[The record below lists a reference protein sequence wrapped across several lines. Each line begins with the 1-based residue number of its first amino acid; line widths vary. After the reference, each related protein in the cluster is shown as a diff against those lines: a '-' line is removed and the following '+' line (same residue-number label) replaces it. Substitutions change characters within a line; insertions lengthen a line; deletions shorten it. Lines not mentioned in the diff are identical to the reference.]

1 MSKKIAIL
9 IFLPWTA
16 GWLATNTRIFFSFE
30 SKCAAMFTV
39 LKGFR
44 YKLARNRREIC
55 WNERDGMGDG
65 VKARERERYI
75 YRE

>member
-1 MSKKIAIL
+1 
-9 IFLPWTA
+9 
-16 GWLATNTRIFFSFE
+16 
-30 SKCAAMFTV
+30 MFTV

-65 VKARERERYI
+65 VKAREREIYI
-75 YRE
+75 YRESDPLKQACRRLCCTGQISPCAGKPDEGVNR